1 MADDAKQ
8 ALIDGLNEDLAA
20 EYQAIIF
27 YTVAAQLMT
36 GADRPELKALF
47 ESEVADEQG
56 HAELLARKI
65 IALGGEPTTEP
76 APVRLGS
83 SNEERVRLALEA
95 EVDTISRYRQRIK
108 QAEAA
113 GETGLQVRLEDLVA
127 DETEHKEE
135 MEMILR
141 DFHG

>member
-1 MADDAKQ
+1 MTESQRK

-27 YTVAAQLMT
+27 YMIGAQLMT
-36 GADRPELKALF
+36 GPNRPELKQLF
-47 ESEVADEQG
+47 ETEIQDEIG
-56 HAELLARKI
+56 HAQFLASKI

-76 APVRLGS
+76 RPVQLGS
-83 SNEERVRLALEA
+83 SNRDRIELALEA
-95 EVDTISRYRQRIK
+95 ESETIERYEQRAE

-113 GETGLQVRLEDLVA
+113 GEIGLQVRLEDLVA

-135 MEMILR
+135 MQLILR
-141 DFHG
+141 DFLD

>member
-27 YTVAAQLMT
+27 YTVGAQLMT
-36 GADRPELKALF
+36 GADRPELKSLF
-47 ESEVADEQG
+47 ESEVTDEQG
-56 HAELLARKI
+56 HAELLAHKVV
-65 IALGGEPTTEP
+65 ALGGQPTTEP

-83 SNEERVRLALEA
+83 SNRERIEIALEA

-113 GETGLQVRLEDLVA
+113 GETGLKVRLEDLLA
-127 DETEHKEE
+127 DETEHREE

-141 DFHG
+141 DFEG

>member
-20 EYQAIIF
+20 EYQAVIF

-47 ESEVADEQG
+47 ESEVADEQA
-56 HAELLARKI
+56 HAEFLARKI
-65 IALGGEPTTEP
+65 VALGGEPTTEP

-83 SNEERVRLALEA
+83 SNRERVELALEA

-113 GETGLQVRLEDLVA
+113 GETGLQVRLEDLLA

-135 MEMILR
+135 MEMILK
-141 DFHG
+141 DFDG